1 MAARALKLICTG
13 SKQGDS
19 LRQISELS
27 GFTVDQVKEKL
38 GQATGLTPEELTII
52 FNLKEGGLSLE
63 QISQEFEVELEI
75 LNRFLA
81 DTPKRTQ
88 DILEGFETQIDA
100 LADQCKRPFEISKIL
115 GVTEQ
120 AVLAYLLG
128 SPDDCQTY
136 ITEASEL
143 APIIEFTRRL
153 PTITEEMKESE
164 SEFIYSYEW
173 DTDRLHRT
181 DVKTGEQSCH
191 RVPKYKFKSR
201 CCWSELPGAT
211 LLITGTLRQ

>member
-1 MAARALKLICTG
+1 MAARALKLICTR
-13 SKQGDS
+13 SAQGGS

-38 GQATGLTPEELTII
+38 GQATGLTPEELIII

-88 DILEGFETQIDA
+88 DIQESVEGFETQIDA

-115 GVTEQ
+115 RVTEH

-143 APIIEFTRRL
+143 APIIEFARRL
-153 PTITEEMKESE
+153 PTITEELKESE
-164 SEFIYSYEW
+164 SVHLEFIYSYEW
-173 DTDRLHRT
+173 DTDRLLRT

-191 RVPKYKFKSR
+191 RVPKYKFKSML
-201 CCWSELPGAT
+201 E
-211 LLITGTLRQ
+211 